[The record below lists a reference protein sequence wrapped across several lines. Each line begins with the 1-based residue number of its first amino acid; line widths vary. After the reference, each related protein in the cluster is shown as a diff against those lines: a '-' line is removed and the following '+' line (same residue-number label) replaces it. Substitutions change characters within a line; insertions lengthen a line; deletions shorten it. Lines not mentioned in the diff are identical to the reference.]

1 MPRKLQQL
9 VTQKSKCVSCDTLC
23 SLPFILSN
31 LVDAILTQV
40 RHKRTRAQL
49 EVKLKQGA
57 GKLGTEQDAAAHS
70 IRHIRELCASLQA
83 VALNDQKPHLQII
96 YFQSNALH
104 AGEVFDVTCFTGLTL
119 FHTQRVKGETTV
131 GAVESCTIRAN
142 ALVMECQA
150 EPRDRDPKASFAS
163 NTRKLFMNVMV
174 YMASIHLAW
183 EEERNHDR
191 ISRLSRCC
199 LQATREDLNSLKSQ
213 EVDPAAQ
220 IVTIII
226 DVTTDKKNTHFVRAA
241 DEDVGNDKYGIKGAW
256 ECMGEHDHD
265 GIPGQAPNEESAE
278 LATSLAARRVKDSV
292 PHAFLAQAIAPLA
305 AKCAERNV
313 ELHVLLVGCN
323 TIQAVPAL
331 KTAIADEHVQKQVVV
346 MVTSEEW
353 PSDCSIFLWDLYGA
367 AARVGDLTSF
377 RTGTR
382 TKLGEYTNHFLMQR
396 IADESR
402 EELKITGSLADAVH
416 IDRLSDVRIGPGGE
430 AVMQLL

>member
-1 MPRKLQQL
+1 
-9 VTQKSKCVSCDTLC
+9 
-23 SLPFILSN
+23 LPFTLSN

-40 RHKRTRAQL
+40 RQKRTRAQL
-49 EVKLKQGA
+49 EVNLKQTA
-57 GKLGTEQDAAAHS
+57 GKLGVEQDAAAKS
-70 IRHIRELCASLQA
+70 IQHIRELCASLSA
-83 VALNDQKPHLQII
+83 VALNDKKPYLQII
-96 YFQSNALH
+96 YLQSNALH

-131 GAVESCTIRAN
+131 GCVESCTIRAN

-150 EPRDRDPKASFAS
+150 DSKDRDPKASFAK
-163 NTRKLFMNVMV
+163 NTRDKFMNVMV

-199 LQATREDLNSLKSQ
+199 LQATREDLISLKSQ

-220 IVTIII
+220 IVTVVI
-226 DVTTDKKNTHFVRAA
+226 DLITDKKHTHFVKAV
-241 DEDVGNDKYGIKGAW
+241 DDLNPNSGNDKYGLEAAW
-256 ECMGEHDHD
+256 ECMGDDHD
-265 GIPGQAPNEESAE
+265 GIPGQAPNQESAQ

-331 KTAIADEHVQKQVVV
+331 KTAIADEHVQQQVTV

-382 TKLGEYTNHFLMQR
+382 TKLGEYTNHFLLQR
-396 IADESR
+396 IVDESR

-416 IDRLSDVRIGPGGE
+416 IECLSDVRIGPGGE

>member
-1 MPRKLQQL
+1 MPF
-9 VTQKSKCVSCDTLC
+9 T
-23 SLPFILSN
+23 LSN

-49 EVKLKQGA
+49 EVNLKQTA
-57 GKLGTEQDAAAHS
+57 GKLGAEQDAAAIS
-70 IRHIRELCASLQA
+70 IRHIRELCASLSA
-83 VALNDQKPHLQII
+83 VSLNDKKPYLQII
-96 YFQSNALH
+96 YIQSNALH

-131 GAVESCTIRAN
+131 GCVESCTIRAN

-150 EPRDRDPKASFAS
+150 DSRDREPKASFAK
-163 NTRKLFMNVMV
+163 NTRDSFMNVMV

-183 EEERNHDR
+183 EKEPNHDR
-191 ISRLSRCC
+191 ISQLSRCC
-199 LQATREDLNSLKSQ
+199 LQATREDLLSLKNQ

-220 IVTIII
+220 ILTIVI
-226 DVTTDKKNTHFVRAA
+226 DVTTDMKNVHLVKAA
-241 DEDVGNDKYGIKGAW
+241 DDRAQYGIEAAW
-256 ECMGEHDHD
+256 ECMGNDHD
-265 GIPGQAPNEESAE
+265 GIPGQAPNQVSAE
-278 LATSLAARRVKDSV
+278 LAAELAARRVKDSV

-305 AKCAERNV
+305 AKCAERDV
-313 ELHVLLVGCN
+313 ELHVLLIGCN

-331 KTAIADEHVQKQVVV
+331 KTAIADEKVQQKVVV
-346 MVTSEEW
+346 MVTSEVW

-382 TKLGEYTNHFLMQR
+382 TKLGEYTNHFTRQR
-396 IADESR
+396 IVDESR

-416 IDRLSDVRIGPGGE
+416 MDRLSDVRIAPGGE